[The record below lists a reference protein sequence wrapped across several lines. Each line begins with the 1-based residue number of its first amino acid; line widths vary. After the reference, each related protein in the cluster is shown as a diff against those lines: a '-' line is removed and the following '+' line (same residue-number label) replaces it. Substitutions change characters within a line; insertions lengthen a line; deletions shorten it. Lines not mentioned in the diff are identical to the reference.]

1 MPGQI
6 EIRGLNKTFINKNG
20 AVEALKD
27 IDLSIRAGEFV
38 SILGSSGCGKS
49 TLLRIIAGLDMDYEG
64 EVLLDREPI
73 SKPSLE
79 KGFVFQDHRLFP
91 WLTVSQNI
99 GYGIPDKK
107 PGKDKLVSGLIA
119 LVGLQG
125 FEKALPRQLS
135 GGMAQRTAIARALVN
150 HPKVLLL
157 DEPFGALDALTK
169 ITMQEEILKIWEK
182 EKVTIVLV
190 THDIEEAVYLGD
202 RVVILSNRP
211 GTIREIQQVQI
222 GRPRNRVSI
231 DFVSEKRKAYYK
243 FFDQVESEFI
253 FSI

>member
-6 EIRGLNKTFINKNG
+6 EIRRLNKTYTDKNKK
-20 AVEALKD
+20 VEALKD
-27 IDLSIRAGEFV
+27 INLLVKPGEFI

-49 TLLRIIAGLDMDYEG
+49 TLLRILAGLDTDYEG
-64 EVLLDREPI
+64 EVLLDGKPI
-73 SKPSLE
+73 TRPSLE

-91 WLTVSQNI
+91 WFSVSQNI
-99 GYGIPDKK
+99 GYGIPDKR
-107 PGKDKLVSGLIA
+107 PDKDRLVSELTA

-135 GGMAQRTAIARALVN
+135 GGMAQRVAIARALVN

-182 EKVTIVLV
+182 EKITVILV

-211 GTIREIQQVQI
+211 GTIREVQQVQI
-222 GRPRNRVSI
+222 GRPRNRVSNN
-231 DFVSEKRKAYYK
+231 FVYEKRKAYYK
-243 FFDQVESEFI
+243 FFDQVETEFT